1 MSFVHTPGR
10 SHIAAD
16 ALSRRPALPV
26 LDSADIAE
34 LSNLTGFICVGDAT
48 LLRRRVMSA

>member
-16 ALSRRPALPV
+16 ALSRHPALPV

-34 LSNLTGFICVGDAT
+34 LSNLTGFICVGNAT
-48 LLRRRVMSA
+48 LLRQRVISA

>member
-1 MSFVHTPGR
+1 MSFVHTLGR

-16 ALSRRPALPV
+16 VLFHYPALLV
-26 LDSADIAE
+26 SDSAGIAE

-48 LLRRRVMSA
+48 LL